1 MKTTVIAPLE
11 EQRRDALVAYYLGQI
26 VPSSATAAPAN
37 IVTPED
43 LYEYLLIDNQVS
55 ANVDTSRVAQGIASI
70 QQYVHA
76 IYNGME
82 PGYTKGFDKHELDLW
97 RDGMSQY
104 STWAGY
110 QMLED
115 YPENYI
121 DPTLRLTKTEQFKAL
136 ELDLGQSRI
145 TEDSVQAAL
154 KSYLT
159 KFELVSN
166 LKIVSGYIDGIDFK
180 KADYYFVGRQN
191 VEPFAHYWRKASIDV
206 NATDTKVSP
215 AIWSEWKKID
225 AAFSGEVTHTRAV
238 VADGRLHLVWVEGG
252 EPEVNEQGTKTGRY
266 HYSAKMAYKQL
277 NDMWSPATTLYTST
291 TPQKSLR
298 PTLDGNGNFVSGFS
312 LVATM
317 DIRRPLD
324 PRLVVCFQWRNTA
337 LQEVVELNTSN
348 EGFVLSYDK
357 LFNELVSEADKSQ
370 IYTIAY
376 AMLGNNLNRMQF
388 PYATDSAAQPND
400 LTVERVWWD
409 ESSAY
414 NSRPTGNITQTLSL
428 KATVHTNGPQAYL
441 RVQGFTSAKIMKRS
455 ELTLS
460 LTAEPWNINRVVS
473 GITVYSLRCSIV
485 TINGSQ
491 YARILMHT
499 KQPQEFD
506 MTATWKFAGQTV
518 GTIGIKDFEPIVKQK
533 DGWTRTVSK
542 RLQIDKLTF
551 PTMTPSEIQNA
562 KDFELLIGFAGHSVQ
577 NVSLKNTANVMS
589 EKLVRYACK
598 FHLTNKLG
606 SFANSLWNG
615 DLTLNGNASTAA
627 VNFPLPAIESAEYGF
642 LFGVSGYDDP
652 KMGYAY
658 FKVNVVVKPAPI
670 PVPVVVTTSDNAQ
683 FLDLSALGSANLS
696 RYVRLNTLFGT
707 ELAKKIQFS
716 LSSVLGWESQH
727 TLEPPAPGGG
737 TTTLPVDLNQARAN
751 WNVLSFDGANARYL
765 WEIFFH
771 VPHLVAHRLNSE
783 FDYVGAE
790 NWLHHIFNP
799 MARMQS
805 LDPAPNQDFPYW
817 TSRPLTEPDSPDFE
831 LVGLGDPDAIAYSV
845 PSHYRK
851 TIVMFYINNLVA
863 RGDMLYRQLTRDTL
877 NEAKLVYVR
886 ALSLLGPLSRG
897 RSISQWTPM
906 TLGAAAGRGSAFATF
921 QINKSASLQPV
932 YSVQAKGEPWLRLLD
947 ASWFRLPVNTHLLDL
962 WDQLDLRLSNLRHNL
977 SLDGKPLSLALYE
990 APANP
995 LDLLRAQL
1003 AGGGSGQRRL
1013 GSMVIIPPYR
1023 FRAMLPRVQNA
1034 VDTLIRYGDQVRV
1047 YMEMRDRANQEELQQ
1062 SHVLELSTFAQQLQ
1076 EQALEQSLKS
1086 TETLRAS
1093 RATVQS
1099 RFNYYSGLVED
1110 DVSSAEKASMAMN
1123 SVAGALNAQSLM
1135 LNAHGHLISALT
1147 PTIAGTAFGGQQ
1159 PAGAAFC
1166 ASSGLQGVAQVLSM
1180 ASDIVATSEAYRR
1193 RRDEWAF
1200 LAQQA
1205 EQELAAIDVQIE
1217 LQDLATQSARTSQAQ
1232 AVKSQAQA
1240 QDYYSFLKNRA
1251 TGPALYQWLLSQ
1263 MATLYF
1269 QAYDAVLSMCLST
1282 EACWQYE
1289 IGDRDT
1295 RFIPTTAWAD
1305 NYHGLIAGESL
1316 KLGLL
1321 RMESAYLNRHERRLE
1336 LTKTV
1341 SLKQLFAL
1349 ETGEYPEG
1357 RSWSEVVAQYLGQG
1371 GNGSLDF
1378 QLKAS
1383 TFDRDYPG
1391 HYMRQLV
1398 SVSVTLPAVV
1408 GAYQDIR
1415 ATLTQQTSSTL
1426 MKPVIGGVKQLYK
1439 NAGELPTDEDDDTV
1453 EMSQIMF
1460 NPRAY
1465 QQIGISR
1472 GVDDNG
1478 MFSMDFGD
1486 ERYYPFEGTGAIST
1500 WKLSFPRHTS
1510 KEQAAMIASLTDIIV
1525 HVRYLAVD
1533 GGKTFQQSVESLL
1546 DKVENS
1552 TGAAATKL
1560 LN

>member
-26 VPSSATAAPAN
+26 VPTSATAAPAN

-43 LYEYLLIDNQVS
+43 LYEYLLIDNQIS

-70 QQYVHA
+70 QQYIHA

-82 PGYTKGFDKHELDLW
+82 PGYTNGFDKRELDLW

-121 DPTLRLTKTEQFKAL
+121 DPTLRLTKTEQFKEL

-145 TEDSVQAAL
+145 TEDSVQSAL

-206 NATDTKVSP
+206 KATDTKVSP

-225 AAFSGEVTHTRAV
+225 AAFSGEVTHARAV
-238 VADGRLHLVWVEGG
+238 VVDGRLHLVWVESG
-252 EPEVNEQGTKTGRY
+252 EPEVNEDGTKTGDY
-266 HYSAKMAYKQL
+266 FYVAKMAYKQL
-277 NDMWSPATTLYTST
+277 NDMWSPVTTLYKKT
-291 TPQKSLR
+291 TPHKSLK
-298 PTLDGNGNFVSGFS
+298 PTLDSNGNFVSGFA

-317 DIRRPLD
+317 DVRRPSD
-324 PRLVVCFQWRNTA
+324 PRLVVCFQWLSSA
-337 LQEVVELNTSN
+337 QSLAVAGTSN
-348 EGFVLSYDK
+348 EGFVVSYDK
-357 LFNELVSEADKSQ
+357 LFNEVVDESEKNQ
-370 IYTIAY
+370 IYTIAS

-388 PYATDSAAQPND
+388 PYATDGAAKEGDLFIESVRQDDNPQYNYRPIGHITQSFD
-400 LTVERVWWD
+400 LT
-409 ESSAY
+409 AK
-414 NSRPTGNITQTLSL
+414 LSTYSN
-428 KATVHTNGPQAYL
+428 KASLRLQAL
-441 RVQGFTSAKIMKRS
+441 TSAKVQVRS
-455 ELTLS
+455 KLYLA
-460 LTAEPWNINRVVS
+460 LTALPWNLDRRVDDVT
-473 GITVYSLRCSIV
+473 IFSLRCAIV
-485 TINGSQ
+485 TEGDKQ
-491 YARILMHT
+491 YAKILMHMNKT
-499 KQPQEFD
+499 KWLD
-506 MTATWKFAGQTV
+506 ITATFKHLGV
-518 GTIGIKDFEPIVKQK
+518 TIGAITLHDFDPPVFVF
-533 DGWTRTVSK
+533 DGWTRTAKKLLSINK
-542 RLQIDKLTF
+542 MSFPSLTPTEMQDAKGFELQI
-551 PTMTPSEIQNA
+551 
-562 KDFELLIGFAGHSVQ
+562 GFSGYPVE
-577 NVSLKNTANVMS
+577 NVSLKNPGNVMR
-589 EKLVRYACK
+589 EEWNDRACQFRLWHRTPTTEPVLWRGNLV
-598 FHLTNKLG
+598 
-606 SFANSLWNG
+606 
-615 DLTLNGNASTAA
+615 LNGKAYTPFVDFNLANMSPG
-627 VNFPLPAIESAEYGF
+627 VYGF
-642 LFGVSGYDDP
+642 IFGVSTAVDNKIGWSY
-652 KMGYAY
+652 YT
-658 FKVNVVVKPAPI
+658 VNVVRKANPI
-670 PVPVVVTTSDNAQ
+670 PVPVVVTTPDNAQ
-683 FLDLSALGSANLS
+683 FLDLDGLGLPDLS

-707 ELAKKIQFS
+707 ELAKKVQFS

-727 TLEPPAPGGG
+727 TLEPPAPVPGI
-737 TTTLPVDLNQARAN
+737 TILPADFSPSRAN

-799 MARMQS
+799 LARMQP

-817 TSRPLTEPDSPDFE
+817 TSRPLTGPDSPDFE

-851 TIVMFYINNLVA
+851 TIVMFYINNLIA

-886 ALSLLGPLSRG
+886 ALSLLGPLSKG
-897 RSISQWTPM
+897 RSLSYWTPM
-906 TLGAAAGRGSAFATF
+906 TLVAAASKGSAFATF
-921 QINKSASLQPV
+921 QTDKSASAQPV

-947 ASWFRLPVNTHLLDL
+947 ATWFRLPVNTHLLDL

-995 LDLLRAQL
+995 LDLLRAQS

-1086 TETLRAS
+1086 TEALRTS

-1099 RFNYYSGLVED
+1099 RMNYYSGLVEE
-1110 DVSSAEKASMAMN
+1110 DVSSAEKTSMVMN
-1123 SVAGALNAQSLM
+1123 GAAGALNTQSLM
-1135 LNAHGHLISALT
+1135 LSAHGHLISATT
-1147 PTIAGTAFGGQQ
+1147 PTIGGAAFGGQQ
-1159 PAGAAFC
+1159 AAGAAFC
-1166 ASSGLQGVAQVLSM
+1166 ASSSLQGVAQILSM
-1180 ASDIVATSEAYRR
+1180 ASDVVATSEAYRR

-1232 AVKSQAQA
+1232 ASKAQQQA

-1349 ETGEYPEG
+1349 ETGEYPQG

-1391 HYMRQLV
+1391 HYLRQLV

-1415 ATLTQQTSSTL
+1415 ATLMQQTSSTL

-1439 NAGELPTDEDDDTV
+1439 NAGELPADEDDDTV
-1453 EMSQIMF
+1453 ETSQIMF

-1472 GVDDNG
+1472 GIDDNG

-1533 GGKTFQQSVESLL
+1533 GGQAFQQSVESLL
-1546 DKVENS
+1546 GKVESS